1 MIDREI
7 IKKVVYSVISENEV
21 DSIIVF
27 GSQARGDAANDSD
40 TDICVVTKDELKSE
54 QALSLRGKI
63 RKTFMASYNL
73 DTDIIMRS
81 RYRYDRFSG
90 VVSAFEATIKREGMV
105 I

>member
-7 IKKVVYSVISENEV
+7 IKNVVYSVISKNDVE
-21 DSIIVF
+21 SIIVF
-27 GSQARGDAANDSD
+27 GSQARGDATSDSD
-40 TDICVVTKDELKSE
+40 TDICVVTKDEIKSE
-54 QALSLRGKI
+54 QALSLRGKM
-63 RKTFMASYNL
+63 RKMFITNYNL

-81 RYRYDRFSG
+81 KYRFDRFSG